1 MSEYIS
7 VKEALDKINSIID
20 EVQASVKP
28 AELTPDM
35 LSALSKQGFVEGS
48 IDWYNGL
55 EHLMVKGNS
64 KVMGEAQ
71 DFFYYKWTP
80 ILKSKLNSLFTVPNP
95 TSLASAAIDQLN
107 KFLKNPSTKSAFTL
121 GNFSLAKCLCIQMTR
136 KGDYAFIEN
145 FIKMIYAAFLHWL
158 GGGSVKYTYK
168 RGQDRLNAAFLEKI
182 PVGKTESNIVP
193 APFGGKGAIVLKHI
207 GTNHHPN
214 AEIASLDDLLDI
226 RGYNI
231 IVESGFRTSMR
242 RLFAHN
248 VVFNTDA
255 YSVNDLERAITI
267 GETGNEI
274 KVDSAYVESA
284 YKSLRHASEIVTDD
298 EFVDMNKEVFSSE
311 SQDRVNLA
319 VGKFPEIE
327 RQVNS
332 GEGYYYDLMTAIG
345 RATHL
350 DLSKGI
356 KETDGEQIAQEFHTF
371 YYSLF
376 VTDFFA
382 PFEDHQEK
390 GIKSG
395 KTFGD
400 APNYKREAFE
410 KLQNKL
416 TEAAGGR
423 YADVLEAFAAK
434 LGLNWSSQFLDY
446 FDNLMGYA
454 NRRKNS
460 QIDAEESN
468 AGKVKPDT
476 MESSYLTFF
485 SYYLLYIVGSL
496 DSQLGGDYSLKNIF
510 QHLQKDD
517 YIVEE
522 LMLAILYVKGKV
534 YIPAKTSKNLAYT
547 YPERMEFLNV
557 DIDSLKASAKK
568 GKDVDDPEV
577 VTAIQNA
584 ESRKIN
590 GVSIMDTV
598 WDTFVKECKAKF
610 PQEDYN
616 VDSLENFYL
625 TYKELLENKGKK
637 AADALSSLLT
647 SVVQSLI
654 IAEKEPLPL

>member
-1 MSEYIS
+1 
-7 VKEALDKINSIID
+7 
-20 EVQASVKP
+20 
-28 AELTPDM
+28 M
-35 LSALSKQGFVEGS
+35 LSALRKQGFVEGS

-55 EHLMVKGNS
+55 ESLMSKGNS
-64 KVMGEAQ
+64 KVRGEAQ

-80 ILKSKLNSLFTVPNP
+80 ILKQKLNTLFYVPNE
-95 TSLASAAIDQLN
+95 TNLASAAIDQLN
-107 KFLKNPSTKSAFTL
+107 RFLNNPRNKSLFTI
-121 GNFSLAKCLCIQMTR
+121 GNYNLAICLCIQMTR

-145 FIKMIYAAFLHWL
+145 FLKTVYDAFFHWL
-158 GGGSVKYTYK
+158 GGGSVGYAYK
-168 RGQDRLNAAFLEKI
+168 RGQERINVASRERI
-182 PVGKTESNIVP
+182 PVGVDQSKIVP
-193 APFGGKGAIVLKHI
+193 VEENGTVTLEHKGNYRRGRI
-207 GTNHHPN
+207 N
-214 AEIASLDDLLDI
+214 SLDDLLDI
-226 RGYNI
+226 RGHNI
-231 IVESGFRTSMR
+231 IIESGFYTSLR
-242 RLFAHN
+242 KLFGYN
-248 VVFNTDA
+248 VVLNTDA
-255 YSVNDLERAITI
+255 YSVNDLEQAISIAKTNKK
-267 GETGNEI
+267 T
-274 KVDSAYVESA
+274 DVESA
-284 YKSLRHASEIVTDD
+284 YKSLRYASEIVTDD

-332 GEGYYYDLMTAIG
+332 EEGYYYDLMTAIG

-423 YADVLEAFAAK
+423 YADVLEAFAVK

-534 YIPAKTSKNLAYT
+534 YIPVTGKTSKNLAYT

-568 GKDVDDPEV
+568 GKDVDDKEV

-598 WDTFVKECKAKF
+598 WDAFVQKCKAEF
-610 PQEDYN
+610 PQEDYD

-625 TYKELLENKGKK
+625 TYKGLLEDGNTK
-637 AADALSSLLT
+637 AAKALSDLLT
-647 SVVQSLI
+647 SVVQELI
-654 IAEKEPLPL
+654 IAEKEPLPI